1 MGEYLYSKLQNP
13 DLQNS
18 EKPQPL
24 IIYSHGFS
32 DDRMRSRYLTVPIA
46 LMGYDIIVFDGRGS
60 GESRSVGN
68 KNQFTKILN
77 DLGCV
82 IQFISEQD
90 RFNSRPIYLLG
101 ISLGAMTS
109 LIQGIHLESV
119 QRIIA
124 IAGMSSLS
132 RYLGLDLLFLSKKNG
147 GFGYV
152 SEFSGLT

>member
-101 ISLGAMTS
+101 ISLGGNDF
-109 LIQGIHLESV
+109 IN
-119 QRIIA
+119 
-124 IAGMSSLS
+124 S
-132 RYLGLDLLFLSKKNG
+132 RHSFGNQFNG
-147 GFGYV
+147 
-152 SEFSGLT
+152 